1 MSPPSSSTIN
11 GSGDPAPAVRVLGF
25 SPSPF
30 VTRVLVALKLKGV
43 EYELLE
49 EKVGTKSELL
59 LRSNPIHKKVPVL
72 LYHGKPIS
80 ESLIIV
86 EYIDEVWASNGAP
99 AILPRDPHDR
109 AVQRFWAQY
118 IDDKIPPAIRVLRS
132 VDIAEEKE
140 KAVGELSTTLQ
151 YLEEAFVKCSQGKNY
166 FGGDNIGY
174 LDIALGGLFGWI
186 KAVEKLAGVKLFEE
200 AKVPNLISWADRF
213 RVHPA
218 VMDVL
223 VDADILVD
231 LTLKYITL
239 FKALDLGLPVEF
251 GKLAQNLN

>member
-1 MSPPSSSTIN
+1 MSPPSSTTN
-11 GSGDPAPAVRVLGF
+11 GSGEPPAAAAAVRVLGF

-72 LYHGKPIS
+72 LHHGKPIS

-99 AILPRDPHDR
+99 TILPRDPHDR

-118 IDDKIPPAIRVLRS
+118 IDDKV
-132 VDIAEEKE
+132 
-140 KAVGELSTTLQ
+140 Q
-151 YLEEAFVKCSQGKNY
+151 
-166 FGGDNIGY
+166 
-174 LDIALGGLFGWI
+174 
-186 KAVEKLAGVKLFEE
+186 
-200 AKVPNLISWADRF
+200 
-213 RVHPA
+213 
-218 VMDVL
+218 
-223 VDADILVD
+223 
-231 LTLKYITL
+231 
-239 FKALDLGLPVEF
+239 
-251 GKLAQNLN
+251 